1 MSNGT
6 SILIKGEIVGQ
17 EDLTIG
23 GRVEGK
29 IRLEGRVLTL
39 APGSQVVGEVTA
51 GTVIVGGQVEG
62 KITATARLEVRAAAV
77 VAGDL
82 DTPVLVVADG
92 ASVSGKV
99 EMPKRCAIS
108 WSITLG
114 ANLPCD
120 MAAN

>member
-1 MSNGT
+1 MAFAFARRMSNGT

-77 VAGDL
+77 VTGDL

-92 ASVSGKV
+92 ANVSGKV
-99 EMPKRCAIS
+99 EMPKRERKAKLAVAS
-108 WSITLG
+108 
-114 ANLPCD
+114 
-120 MAAN
+120 